1 MGTPFLLYR
10 QSDAFDQGAQFTDDD
25 FPTVILFD
33 ISRSFFAYF
42 ASQPLIRK
50 EFVKLAAEVP
60 ASFVVKCRAAL
71 QAMVLQHFAG
81 SVYQYGNAVL
91 HGFEQQQGETFET
104 RWIDHQSCV
113 PDNRAFFFFGNESRQ
128 NDIRIVGIFDFRRQT
143 PDQNQ
148 FRLLLVCPV
157 VSLKIG
163 QQCVYLADCDPSEIK
178 RIFIRKIEFRFD
190 MLPRCGGREF
200 YAGAYDAARR
210 QSRPENA
217 QA

>member
-71 QAMVLQHFAG
+71 QAMVLQYFAG
-81 SVYQYGNAVL
+81 SVYQYASSSSKERLSKRDGLTIRVACRIIAL
-91 HGFEQQQGETFET
+91 FSSSETNPVKM
-104 RWIDHQSCV
+104 I
-113 PDNRAFFFFGNESRQ
+113 FGSSGYLISGDRLPTKTS
-128 NDIRIVGIFDFRRQT
+128 FDCCLYV
-143 PDQNQ
+143 
-148 FRLLLVCPV
+148 RL
-157 VSLKIG
+157 
-163 QQCVYLADCDPSEIK
+163 
-178 RIFIRKIEFRFD
+178 
-190 MLPRCGGREF
+190 
-200 YAGAYDAARR
+200 
-210 QSRPENA
+210 
-217 QA
+217 

>member
-71 QAMVLQHFAG
+71 HRKSSSNL
-81 SVYQYGNAVL
+81 
-91 HGFEQQQGETFET
+91 
-104 RWIDHQSCV
+104 
-113 PDNRAFFFFGNESRQ
+113 
-128 NDIRIVGIFDFRRQT
+128 RR
-143 PDQNQ
+143 
-148 FRLLLVCPV
+148 R
-157 VSLKIG
+157 
-163 QQCVYLADCDPSEIK
+163 
-178 RIFIRKIEFRFD
+178 
-190 MLPRCGGREF
+190 
-200 YAGAYDAARR
+200 
-210 QSRPENA
+210 
-217 QA
+217 